1 MRKKTAAAR
10 TPRGRRGRGGGGG
23 RSGVAGA
30 CQYIWRNKYLYLLML
45 PGLILLLIFKYAPM
59 YGILMAF
66 KDFSFR
72 DGILGSPWNHFAHF
86 RRLFTSPDF
95 YNVFKNSIVLNLL
108 KIVFCFPIPIML
120 AIMLN
125 EIRFRRF
132 KKVTQTMVY
141 LPYFISWVV
150 LVSITTNL
158 LSTNGGLVNELLKS
172 LGMDPVMFLGK
183 SEWFRPLIVITSVW
197 RETGWNTIVY
207 LAALTAI
214 DQSLYEAAMVD
225 GASHLQRIIHIT
237 LPGIAATI
245 VVLLILTVGKSMD
258 NGFEQIFLFQNPVN
272 MQVSDVFETYTY
284 RVGMVMGEFAYAT
297 AVGLFKSAVGFILV
311 VGSNKIANLL
321 GQKGIY

>member
-1 MRKKTAAAR
+1 MKLMTS
-10 TPRGRRGRGGGGG
+10 PRPENRV
-23 RSGVAGA
+23 RST
-30 CQYIWRNKYLYLLML
+30 CSYIWRNKYLYLLML
-45 PGLILLLIFKYAPM
+45 PGIVLLLVFKYAPM

-72 DGILGSPWNHFAHF
+72 DGILGSPWNDFAHF
-86 RRLFTSPDF
+86 KRLFASPDF
-95 YNVFKNSIVLNLL
+95 YNVLKNSIVLNLL
-108 KIVFCFPIPIML
+108 KIVFCFPVPIIL

-125 EIRFRRF
+125 EIRYKRF
-132 KKVTQTMVY
+132 KKITQTAVY

-172 LGMDPVMFLGK
+172 LGIEPIMFLGK
-183 SEWFRPLIVITSVW
+183 SEWFRPLIVITTIW
-197 RETGWNTIVY
+197 KDTGWNTIVY

-225 GASHLQRIIHIT
+225 GASHFQRILHIT

-245 VVLLILTVGKSMD
+245 VVLLILTVGKAME
-258 NGFEQIFLFQNPVN
+258 NGFEQMFLLQNSVN

-297 AVGLFKSAVGFILV
+297 AVGLFKAIVGFILV
-311 VGSNKIANLL
+311 VGSNKLANMM